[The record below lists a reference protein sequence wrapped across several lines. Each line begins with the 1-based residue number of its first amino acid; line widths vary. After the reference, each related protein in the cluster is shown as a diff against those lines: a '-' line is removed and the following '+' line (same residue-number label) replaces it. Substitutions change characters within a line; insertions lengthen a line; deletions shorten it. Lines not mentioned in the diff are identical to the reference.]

1 MKKNTRNM
9 LRIQIFL
16 PIQINKVK
24 ILILLFLVTLCYDLQ
39 AANKSLI
46 LHLIFMQQ
54 NLKMSEI
61 IKKLMDKLSFEDDEK
76 LTSEEVIEME
86 NTYGAHK

>member
-1 MKKNTRNM
+1 M

-24 ILILLFLVTLCYDLQ
+24 VLILLFLVTLCYDLQ

-46 LHLIFMQQ
+46 LHLIFRQQ

-61 IKKLMDKLSFEDDEK
+61 IKKLMDKLSFDNEK
-76 LTSEEVIEME
+76 ELTSEEVIEME